1 MNIIQELEREQLEA
15 LSAKAN
21 IPEFTHGDTVKVWV
35 KIREGDKER
44 LQAYEGV
51 VIARTGGGVME
62 SFTVRKIS
70 YGEGVERVFPLYS
83 PNIDRIEV
91 VRRGK
96 VRRAKLYYLRD
107 RRGKSARIFEST
119 SARTRKIEAGER
131 VAAQAARDAREAEKV
146 AAAEAFAAEQAA
158 KDAEA
163 AAAAAA
169 AEAAAAEQEAPAAE
183 ETKSE

>member
-1 MNIIQELEREQLEA
+1 MNIIQQLNAAHVEELA
-15 LSAKAN
+15 AKRTL
-21 IPEFTHGDTVKVWV
+21 PEFTHGDTVKVWV

-51 VIARTGGGVME
+51 VIALNGGGVTA

-83 PNIDRIEV
+83 PNISSVEV
-91 VRRGK
+91 LKRGK

-119 SARTRKIEAGER
+119 NARTKKIEAEER
-131 VAAQAARDAREAEKV
+131 TAAQAARDARDAEKV

-169 AEAAAAEQEAPAAE
+169 AEQAGAAE